1 MKQIT
6 SLCIL
11 LSLFLSFNSNA
22 QDFDSKFE
30 TLAKGLANKIDHKA
44 KKKIAVWGFVT
55 ERGERTALADF
66 LTEDFSIYMTNFA
79 ENFEIIDRKHL
90 DILLK
95 EHQLNSEGYID
106 SKTAKELQKII
117 AVDAIVTGTYTVLNT
132 NIKVRAKVLDTE
144 TALQFAAN
152 MASLPMNDDVSS
164 YLGISVNGG
173 NVTNKGFNTALNSN
187 ETINNPETV
196 NPNCKKLQTGDFCFS
211 NSLNEKIVL
220 QIVKHRTSDLKVSNY
235 LYETFIIDSKETKC
249 LYSLY
254 NRPFK
259 YYIAT
264 WKNYVDGEKL
274 KSNDSY
280 LHRTP
285 YIKWL
290 KDIGELKVETC
301 KSKTYTIK

>member
-1 MKQIT
+1 MKRIIL
-6 SLCIL
+6 LCIL
-11 LSLFLSFNSNA
+11 SSLLLTSNSFA
-22 QDFDSKFE
+22 QDFDTKLE
-30 TLAKGLANKIDHKA
+30 ALAKDLSSKIDSKG

-55 ERGERTALADF
+55 ESGERTALADF

-117 AVDAIVTGTYTVLNT
+117 AVDAIITGTYTVLNT

-152 MASLPMNDDVSS
+152 MASLPINDDVSS

-173 NVTNKGFNTALNSN
+173 NTTNKGFNTPLNSK

-196 NPNCKKLQTGDFCFS
+196 NPKCAEEEFGEICFF
-211 NSLNEKIVL
+211 NNFNEKIVIRL
-220 QIVKHRTSDLKVSNY
+220 AHDKY
-235 LYETFIIDSKETKC
+235 SKGNKGGYILHKTITLDAGETKC
-249 LYSLY
+249 LYEIPSSSTK
-254 NRPFK
+254 FF
-259 YYIAT
+259 IVT
-264 WKNYVDGEKL
+264 WKVFLEGL
-274 KSNDSY
+274 KGREGYISMSSY
-280 LHRTP
+280 SRF
-285 YIKWL
+285 L
-290 KDIGELKVETC
+290 KDKGELKVETC

>member
-1 MKQIT
+1 MKKIIIALLLLCT
-6 SLCIL
+6 SL
-11 LSLFLSFNSNA
+11 NSIA
-22 QDFDSKFE
+22 QDFDSKLE
-30 TLAKGLANKIDHKA
+30 TLAKGLASKIDSKG

-55 ERGERTALADF
+55 ESGERTALANF

-152 MASLPMNDDVSS
+152 MASLPMNNDVSS
-164 YLGISVNGG
+164 YLGISINGG
-173 NVTNKGFNTALNSN
+173 NTTNKGFNTPLNSN
-187 ETINNPETV
+187 ETVNDPETV
-196 NPNCKKLQTGDFCFS
+196 DSNCKKMQTGNFCFS

-220 QIVKHRTSDLKVSNY
+220 QIMKHRTPDLKVSNYY
-235 LYETFIIDSKETKC
+235 LYETFIIDALETKC
-249 LYSLY
+249 IYSLY
-254 NRPFK
+254 NRSFK
-259 YYIAT
+259 YFIAT
-264 WKNYVDGEKL
+264 WENYIDDEKL
-274 KSNDSY
+274 KSRDDY
-280 LHRTP
+280 LHKDSF
-285 YIKWL
+285 IKWL
-290 KDIGELKVETC
+290 KDKGELKVETC